1 MECRDLGPKTADT
14 MEYFTITVIGS
25 LIVLAASFIRRDRDK
40 YPAVCVA
47 VMLPVF
53 SVLMCI
59 PLRIVSA
66 LHPHTVDALL
76 YRVDLAMGL
85 NPVAVYQFVQ
95 RTAWLKT
102 LVDIAYFGLP
112 LPVAIGQAL
121 ERPRVML
128 RAMILASIIAAC
140 VCYNLVPAV
149 GPVFALA
156 DPMATNLK
164 WLAEPGV
171 GARNCFPSM
180 HLGCTLLLAWNLRGR
195 VLKSCAWIY
204 VALTALATIG
214 TGQHYFIDLIAAVPF
229 CWAIQTVAEMPKLA
243 VPRFAWE
250 KEEVKL

>member
-1 MECRDLGPKTADT
+1 
-14 MEYFTITVIGS
+14 MEYFSITVVGS

-47 VMLPVF
+47 VMFPVF

-76 YRVDLAMGL
+76 YRADLAMGL
-85 NPVAVYQFVQ
+85 NPVAIYQFVQ
-95 RTAWLKT
+95 RTTWLKI
-102 LVDIAYFGLP
+102 LVDVLYFGLP

-128 RAMILASIIAAC
+128 RAMILASVIAAC

-149 GPVFALA
+149 GPAFALA
-156 DPMATNLK
+156 DPMGNNLQ
-164 WLAEPGV
+164 WLSDPGV
-171 GARNCFPSM
+171 GPRNCFPSM
-180 HLGCTLLLAWNLRGR
+180 HLGCALLLAWNLRGR
-195 VLKSCAWIY
+195 VLKFCAWIY
-204 VALTALATIG
+204 AALTALATVG